1 MRHSYQQTLRDKGE
15 KENSYTLV
23 LKKGNATLLSP
34 PSPERLAM
42 ISHSSPAF
50 SLPAPTRPAGILLAS
65 PGPPMQEVPSGCA
78 RKSKNFLSLEPVDA
92 SIIRRV
98 LFGKVLV
105 QLV

>member
-23 LKKGNATLLSP
+23 LEKGNANPSIATQPGTPRHDFPQQPGFFASRTNETGWHP
-34 PSPERLAM
+34 PRQP
-42 ISHSSPAF
+42 
-50 SLPAPTRPAGILLAS
+50 RPAN
-65 PGPPMQEVPSGCA
+65 A
-78 RKSKNFLSLEPVDA
+78 RNPVRTRTQSKNFLSLEPVDA